1 LELKGSI
8 TMPEQIVG
16 SQVDSSQQQQPQQQ
30 RETPPTPSISAFI
43 VDDVKLFV
51 SPVKAI
57 VNEFIKQVKK
67 AD

>member
-1 LELKGSI
+1 MSE
-8 TMPEQIVG
+8 PVVG
-16 SQVDSSQQQQPQQQ
+16 FQVEPPKLQEIQPQQA
-30 RETPPTPSISAFI
+30 PPAPSISAFI

-67 AD
+67 TG